1 MEYLVGYT
9 GFVGS
14 NICAKHSFDR
24 VFRSTDIEEAFGGEP
39 DLLVYS
45 GVRAEMFLAN
55 QNPEADLEI
64 IKEAIENIK
73 KIAPKK
79 LVLIST
85 IAVYP
90 NPREVDETAAICAE
104 ELTAYGRNRYYLEQW
119 VMEHA
124 DLFPE
129 GYLIVRLPAL
139 YGQNMKKNFIYDY
152 IHVIPAML
160 TEAKL
165 TELAE
170 KDALVNAYYEKQD
183 NGFYKCIAKTAEEKK
198 ILKAFFEKAGFS
210 ALYFTDSRSVYQFYN
225 LGYLWEHIEKALVNG
240 ITVFNPATEPISVG
254 ELYRY
259 LKGEEFVNELQKPYF
274 DYDYRTKYADAFGG
288 QNGYIWNK
296 EFVLADIKQFV
307 KEAEEL

>member
-14 NICAKHSFDR
+14 NLCAKHTFDKM
-24 VFRSTDIEEAFGGEP
+24 FRSTNIEEAYGGKP

-55 QNPEADLEI
+55 QNPEADLAI
-64 IKEAIENIK
+64 IQDAIENIK

-90 NPREVDETAAICAE
+90 EPKKVDEAAQICTDK
-104 ELTAYGRNRYYLEQW
+104 LTAYGRNRYYLEQW

-124 DLFPE
+124 ELFPD

-139 YGQNMKKNFIYDY
+139 YGQNIKKNFIYDY

-160 TEAKL
+160 TEAKI

-170 KDALVNAYYEKQD
+170 QDALITGYYQKQD
-183 NGFYKCIAKTAEEKK
+183 NGFYKCMATTSDEKK
-198 ILKAFFEKAGFS
+198 LLKSYFEKAGFS
-210 ALYFTDSRSVYQFYN
+210 ALNFTDSRSVYQFYN
-225 LGYLWEHIEKALVNG
+225 LGYLWEHIQTALANH
-240 ITVFNPATEPISVG
+240 ISILNLATEPVSVG
-254 ELYRY
+254 ELYQY
-259 LKGEEFVNELQKPYF
+259 LKGEEFVNELPKAYF
-274 DYDYRTKYADAFGG
+274 DYDYRTKHAEVFGG
-288 QNGYIWNK
+288 QNGYIWDK
-296 EFVLADIKQFV
+296 AFVLDDVKKFV
-307 KEAEEL
+307 QQASIV